1 MNTAEL
7 DRRGK
12 SARGLEIRQQ
22 GRLASQ
28 TERSYRN
35 KFIHLLDLGPTV
47 LPYLNRDDR
56 DLSPTFLDLQG
67 VSTRM

>member
-12 SARGLEIRQQ
+12 SARGLEIRHQ

-35 KFIHLLDLGPTV
+35 KFIH
-47 LPYLNRDDR
+47 
-56 DLSPTFLDLQG
+56 SF
-67 VSTRM
+67 M